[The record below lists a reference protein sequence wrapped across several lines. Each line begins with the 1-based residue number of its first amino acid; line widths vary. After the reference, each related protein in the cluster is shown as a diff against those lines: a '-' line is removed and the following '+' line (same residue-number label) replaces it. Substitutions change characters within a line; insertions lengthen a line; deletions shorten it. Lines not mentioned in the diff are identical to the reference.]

1 MPRAHARDR
10 AAGRRRRRRRG
21 RAAALDAWAAK
32 RLATFEDAERGLAF
46 GRLDFETVARPLY
59 VGRRWVHDDEGD
71 QVVVNWQAPA
81 ARPFYTATPQ
91 DPHGVTLRRRFR
103 TQGRKL
109 VDIADEALDGSALDG
124 ASVNDFL
131 LEELERSRET
141 HMRDIVATIQAD
153 QYRLITREPNRPLVI
168 QGGPGTGKTA
178 VGLHRAS
185 WLIYTER
192 ERNARSRVLVVG
204 PNRTFM
210 EYVSHVLPALGEGS
224 VEQLAVSELVVGIE
238 PMLRDPPAVVRLK
251 ADTRMAEVIA
261 RAAKLRLAAAPE
273 ELILKLEG
281 QYVRVRVREQ
291 QRLLEEIRE
300 QHGTTAAARER
311 FRMAIVRSF
320 YSEYGRLLQGA
331 AVRDGEEVEKALRAN
346 GYLNRVLER
355 AWPAVTATKLVR
367 ALFTTPAFLAEA
379 ATGILDEAEQRLL
392 RRRAAGWS
400 DADVALL
407 DEAHA
412 LVGEPARTYD
422 HVIVDEAQDLSP
434 MQLRMIARRARGG
447 ALTILGD
454 VAQGTGPVT
463 CTTTGRTCFRT
474 SPRGGDAEVEELR
487 YAYRVPREIMELAL
501 PLLDVIAP
509 GIERPHAYRLGASA
523 PQIRQVAEDG
533 LLREA
538 YREAARL
545 AREDGLVA
553 LIVPDELVEPALAH
567 ESAFD
572 SIPLLTPREAKGLE
586 FDHVIVVEPGLVAAH
601 PQGLRELYVA
611 LTRPT
616 TTLVVLHARCRP
628 SSASRVRPMPELWI
642 PGMAGPL
649 EDLVRTDPPPDRR
662 LRVRA
667 RARAGDGRGR
677 AGGRLPV
684 PALVALGRSRLRLPH
699 PRPACGRRGA
709 AGADR
714 PDRVDPSAHAESGR
728 AREPDRILPPQR
740 MSRGERERD
749 DVEPDVAGRD
759 AAGRVALR
767 HAGTGDRDGPLPGA
781 ERGAVEL
788 EPGDDQEDAGVDL
801 GRAPTDEVDGEERRS
816 DRAADVSSEEG
827 RSRRRSPSRPRPRAR
842 RGRAAPGGGAA
853 QAASAAPAR

>member
-1 MPRAHARDR
+1 MSHPDLPAEQAYVDR
-10 AAGRRRRRRRG
+10 AYEHLERMREIVLRAGDAADG
-21 RAAALDAWAAK
+21 EVAQAALDAWAAK
-32 RLATFEDAERGLAF
+32 RLATFEDAERGLMF
-46 GRLDFETVARPLY
+46 GRLDFEAVEQSLY

-103 TQGRKL
+103 AQGRRL
-109 VDIADEALDGSALDG
+109 IDIADEALDGSGLEG

-153 QYRLITREPNRPLVI
+153 QYRLITREPDRPLVI

-224 VEQLAVSELVVGIE
+224 VEQLAVSELVPGLA
-238 PMLRDPPAVVRLK
+238 PTLRDPADVARLK
-251 ADTRMAEVIA
+251 SDTRLAEVIA
-261 RAAKLRLAAAPE
+261 RAAELRLASDPE
-273 ELILKLEG
+273 ELILKLDG
-281 QYVRVRVREQ
+281 QYIRVRVREQ
-291 QRLLEEIRE
+291 ERLLEETRE

-311 FRMAIVRSF
+311 FRMGIVRSF

-331 AVRDGEEVEKALRAN
+331 AMRDGEQIEKALKAN
-346 GYLNRVLER
+346 GYLNQVLER
-355 AWPAVTATKLVR
+355 AWPAVTPEKLVR

-379 ATGILDEAEQRLL
+379 ADGILDEDEQKLL
-392 RRRAAGWS
+392 RRRATGWS
-400 DADVALL
+400 DADVSLL

-434 MQLRMIARRARGG
+434 MQLRMIARRARAG
-447 ALTILGD
+447 AITILGD
-454 VAQGTGPVT
+454 VAQGTGPVLYE
-463 CTTTGRTCFRT
+463 
-474 SPRGGDAEVEELR
+474 SWSDVLPHLPRSDDAEVEELR
-487 YAYRVPREIMELAL
+487 HAYRVPREIMDLAL
-501 PLLDVIAP
+501 PLLDSIAP
-509 GIERPHAYRLGASA
+509 GIERPLAYRLGAAEPS
-523 PQIRQVAEDG
+523 IRHVDAES
-533 LLREA
+533 LLTEA
-538 YREAARL
+538 YHEAARL

-586 FDHVIVVEPGLVAAH
+586 FDHVIVVEPALVAAH

-616 TTLVVLHARCRP
+616 TTLVVLHAR
-628 SSASRVRPMPELWI
+628 
-642 PGMAGPL
+642 
-649 EDLVRTDPPPDRR
+649 
-662 LRVRA
+662 
-667 RARAGDGRGR
+667 
-677 AGGRLPV
+677 
-684 PALVALGRSRLRLPH
+684 
-699 PRPACGRRGA
+699 
-709 AGADR
+709 
-714 PDRVDPSAHAESGR
+714 
-728 AREPDRILPPQR
+728 
-740 MSRGERERD
+740 
-749 DVEPDVAGRD
+749 
-759 AAGRVALR
+759 
-767 HAGTGDRDGPLPGA
+767 PLPS
-781 ERGAVEL
+781 EL
-788 EPGDDQEDAGVDL
+788 GL
-801 GRAPTDEVDGEERRS
+801 
-816 DRAADVSSEEG
+816 
-827 RSRRRSPSRPRPRAR
+827 
-842 RGRAAPGGGAA
+842 
-853 QAASAAPAR
+853 